1 MIEMLDYDSFKY
13 DEVVTHHVSVWICN
27 DGDLIDFARQVA
39 LGGPKALKRYVTAVL
54 RLASRNTSK
63 DWHPHHHI
71 LQADTQFRDV
81 VFDYIP
87 YVNAKDC
94 KRLLE
99 IGFQKN
105 VHFRLVDEHEDHLPI
120 G

>member
-1 MIEMLDYDSFKY
+1 VKGLRVGDRVRTRGQQYHFAYCWGTGTIIE
-13 DEVVTHHVSVWICN
+13 VSD
-27 DGDLIDFARQVA
+27 DGDEYNVSHDADTR
-39 LGGPKALKRYVTAVL
+39 LGVDGP
-54 RLASRNTSK
+54 SK